1 MTKHDYRAMCAELVD
16 AIFTPNPY
24 NWEDSLYEAANRAR
38 ALLDQPV
45 AEGPTDEEIADWHG
59 QCVDLTRLR
68 EADHYWAFDLRSD
81 EVAGVVRAAIA
92 RWGRPTPQP
101 VAVSERLPG
110 PEDCLDEGW
119 AWFFNQRIGWR
130 QAVLPVSTGYT
141 HWLPANALPTPEAK
155 P

>member
-1 MTKHDYRAMCAELVD
+1 MTDDTRALCDELAEALCGYALTGDDVALV
-16 AIFTPNPY
+16 F
-24 NWEDSLYEAANRAR
+24 RAR

-45 AEGPTDEEIADWHG
+45 AEEPTDEELLRLAREWNSGFESIELHFAADY
-59 QCVDLTRLR
+59 
-68 EADHYWAFDLRSD
+68 A
-81 EVAGVVRAAIA
+81 RAVLA

-110 PEDCLDEGW
+110 PDDCLDEGW

-141 HWLPANALPTPEAK
+141 HWLPANALPIPEATND
-155 P
+155 